1 MAVATALRAKTPYP
15 NGVNI
20 RPCAGGVRTGW
31 KKRRVPVNFTG
42 TRHLY
47 LSCLWSGFLRRLDDR
62 HNAAVE
68 ASAFEAD
75 DTIDEGKQSVVFAH
89 PDVYTRVVLSPSLAY
104 DDVAG
109 FASVAAEY
117 FHAESFAV

>member
-1 MAVATALRAKTPYP
+1 M
-15 NGVNI
+15 
-20 RPCAGGVRTGW
+20 
-31 KKRRVPVNFTG
+31 PVNFTG

-89 PDVYTRVVLSPSLAY
+89 PDVYTRVVLSPSLAD